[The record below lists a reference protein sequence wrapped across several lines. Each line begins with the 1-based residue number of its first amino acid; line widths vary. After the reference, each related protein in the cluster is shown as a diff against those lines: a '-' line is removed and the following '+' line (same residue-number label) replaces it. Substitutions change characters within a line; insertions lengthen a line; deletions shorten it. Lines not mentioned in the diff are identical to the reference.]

1 MSALTIA
8 LAWAATLAECERNPA
23 EVDRLA
29 SELIEV
35 STRHHCGH
43 WLLVGA
49 IYRGWAR
56 SAAGKTVEGTAW
68 IEQGV
73 RLGKPTEQVEHP
85 ATVSRLTRSFHLLIE
100 FLARTR
106 ALSHCFA
113 D

>member
-29 SELIEV
+29 SELIEL
-35 STRHHCGH
+35 STHHHCGQ
-43 WLLVGA
+43 LVGA

-68 IEQGV
+68 
-73 RLGKPTEQVEHP
+73 TEQE
-85 ATVSRLTRSFHLLIE
+85 
-100 FLARTR
+100 
-106 ALSHCFA
+106 
-113 D
+113 